1 MSELENNS
9 EELSGRKGYNLES
22 LSVKNMF
29 ILTLLIGAVG
39 IIAGILLTSTLVS
52 ILIPIVIMA
61 IYIYITLSKDTD
73 LPITIIGDSY
83 YYQGFIFT
91 LVALMGSLF
100 SLGVKEQVNM
110 HAMVASF
117 GSALV
122 TTIIGLVAR
131 LYVTSFSLVAQK
143 RRERLEYQIEKSL
156 DRFTGQ
162 IDTLTL
168 QVVSSINKVH
178 GQTESTLSETLKKYS
193 DVNSKVLNDYN
204 ETMQSNAKL
213 ISESLENVSHKISS
227 IEISPDLISSPL
239 QQALKEIIN
248 SMHDYES
255 KFIEVNVNFKALA
268 DKLVNQYGRSEETL
282 QSHVTNLESK
292 LSETIKTHTKKYN
305 DNLNNISEGI
315 ISSLSDIT
323 DLKITTEEAVEARL
337 ENFTKGI
344 DTVVEKINSSIEPVA
359 SASQSLSQVG
369 EQVTDSLVKISNK
382 TSDLTESI
390 NKSIESFDNVE
401 SVNTDLSKLLRTIK
415 DFNSS
420 LEKATSINDKAS
432 NKIYS
437 AAQSTEDASGQLAND
452 IAEVYKQLT
461 LQIRALR
468 SSQS

>member
-29 ILTLLIGAVG
+29 ILTLLIGTVG

-204 ETMQSNAKL
+204 EN
-213 ISESLENVSHKISS
+213 
-227 IEISPDLISSPL
+227 
-239 QQALKEIIN
+239 
-248 SMHDYES
+248 
-255 KFIEVNVNFKALA
+255 FIK
-268 DKLVNQYGRSEETL
+268 KETL
-282 QSHVTNLESK
+282 K
-292 LSETIKTHTKKYN
+292 FSEY
-305 DNLNNISEGI
+305 
-315 ISSLSDIT
+315 
-323 DLKITTEEAVEARL
+323 
-337 ENFTKGI
+337 F
-344 DTVVEKINSSIEPVA
+344 
-359 SASQSLSQVG
+359 
-369 EQVTDSLVKISNK
+369 
-382 TSDLTESI
+382 
-390 NKSIESFDNVE
+390 KSIEKNPLTPSQIKSVLTDEE
-401 SVNTDLSKLLRTIK
+401 STLVVAGAGSGKTSVIISKIGYLIK
-415 DFNSS
+415 KK
-420 LEKATSINDKAS
+420 LIV
-432 NKIYS
+432 
-437 AAQSTEDASGQLAND
+437 
-452 IAEVYKQLT
+452 IAKN
-461 LQIRALR
+461 I
-468 SSQS
+468 

>member
-29 ILTLLIGAVG
+29 ILTLLIGTVG

-255 KFIEVNVNFKALA
+255 KFIEINVNFKALA

-292 LSETIKTHTKKYN
+292 LSETIKTHTKQYN

-323 DLKITTEEAVEARL
+323 DLKITTEEAVEAM
-337 ENFTKGI
+337 
-344 DTVVEKINSSIEPVA
+344 
-359 SASQSLSQVG
+359 G
-369 EQVTDSLVKISNK
+369 EDI
-382 TSDLTESI
+382 
-390 NKSIESFDNVE
+390 
-401 SVNTDLSKLLRTIK
+401 
-415 DFNSS
+415 
-420 LEKATSINDKAS
+420 
-432 NKIYS
+432 
-437 AAQSTEDASGQLAND
+437 EDAAEEAGEAIQEGADELND
-452 IAEVYKQLT
+452 EIQGNDDN
-461 LQIRALR
+461 
-468 SSQS
+468 